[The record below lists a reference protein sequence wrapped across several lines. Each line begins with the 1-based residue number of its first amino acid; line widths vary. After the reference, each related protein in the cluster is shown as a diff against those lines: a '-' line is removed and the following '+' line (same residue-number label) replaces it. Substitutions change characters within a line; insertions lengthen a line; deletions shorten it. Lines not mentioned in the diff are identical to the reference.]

1 MLLSATL
8 TATLLLGVQ
17 AAPVAT
23 QVAPSGVESTEDDSE
38 RVCKRVAVI
47 GSRMKK
53 RVCATRGEWRALA
66 EESRYKAA
74 NLQRRGQVPGESP
87 GT

>member
-1 MLLSATL
+1 MLLSTTL
-8 TATLLLGVQ
+8 AASLLLSAQ
-17 AAPVAT
+17 TAPVA
-23 QVAPSGVESTEDDSE
+23 VEPAPSGATAAEDDNE

>member
-8 TATLLLGVQ
+8 TASLFFSVQ
-17 AAPVAT
+17 AAPVVT
-23 QVAPSGVESTEDDSE
+23 NVTPVEPQEAKDSNE
-38 RVCKRVAVI
+38 RICKRTAVI

-53 RVCATRGEWRALA
+53 RVCATRAEWDALA